1 MNRPRQPDNSP
12 PLGARPPEYVIE
24 AWVSAQLKDR
34 IRRLAA
40 ARTGQQQADPQ
51 GEAPQPDLEAEP

>member
-1 MNRPRQPDNSP
+1 MNQPHQPDPSP
-12 PLGARPPEYVIE
+12 PPGTRPPEYVIE

-40 ARTGQQQADPQ
+40 HTGQRQRDLQDEVA
-51 GEAPQPDLEAEP
+51 QPDLEAEP